1 MKKQDQHLAR
11 ALENLVGAA
20 ESFAS
25 EVARRDPPAGSGWRR
40 EHGLRQALE
49 YAKRTLARHRDIDAR
64 NRAPAEVL
72 LGIVERGRDNWF
84 EAL

>member
-1 MKKQDQHLAR
+1 MKKHDHHLAR

-25 EVARRDPPAGSGWRR
+25 EVSRRDPAAGAEWRR
-40 EHGLRQALE
+40 EYGLRQALE
-49 YAKRTLARHRDIDAR
+49 YARRTLARHHDIAAR
-64 NRAPAEVL
+64 RAPAEVL

>member
-1 MKKQDQHLAR
+1 MTKPDQHLAR

-25 EVARRDPPAGSGWRR
+25 EVSRRDPAAGAKWRR
-40 EHGLRQALE
+40 EYALRQALE
-49 YAKRTLARHRDIDAR
+49 YAKRTLARHHDIETR
-64 NRAPAEVL
+64 NRAPADVL
-72 LGIVERGRDNWF
+72 LGFVERGRDNWF

>member
-1 MKKQDQHLAR
+1 MKKHEHHLAR

-25 EVARRDPPAGSGWRR
+25 EVSRRDPAASAEWRR
-40 EHGLRQALE
+40 EYGFKLALE
-49 YAKRTLARHRDIDAR
+49 YAKRTLARHNDVAR
-64 NRAPAEVL
+64 RVPADVL